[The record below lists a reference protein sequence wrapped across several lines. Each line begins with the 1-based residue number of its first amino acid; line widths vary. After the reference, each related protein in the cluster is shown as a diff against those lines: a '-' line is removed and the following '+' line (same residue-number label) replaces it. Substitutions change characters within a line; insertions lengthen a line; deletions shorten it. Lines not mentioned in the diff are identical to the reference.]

1 MPPKSAPMTGMKM
14 SFTREVTILVKV
26 LPMMT
31 PTAMSITLPRMMNSL
46 NSDTMP
52 FFFSM
57 FLFSLP
63 WDMIQYTTLR
73 RLWLYLFALQNRSRP

>member
-1 MPPKSAPMTGMKM
+1 MAASSMPAASSAGRMTYFRELKSMPPKSAPMTGMKM

-63 WDMIQYTTLR
+63 
-73 RLWLYLFALQNRSRP
+73 